1 MKLKDGK
8 YLSHL
13 EIIKRLNLMGIG
25 YDSDIIGKN
34 YYIELYNKA
43 IKTPLNREKI
53 KSEIKKDE
61 IYMNF
66 YNQKLRKRNEC
77 SFEINNIS
85 YNNKIDNNYK
95 YNFHENNNSKKIPF
109 SGEFNGA
116 LMNNILFSHLCYT
129 TYDYAKNN
137 KNKIGKILNKVS
149 IPINAIKKYSMI
161 NIYPEIKIGIKKII
175 NIIDNNLI
183 GDKYNYIIYFSFIIL
198 IITVIHFIKKK
209 YNKYKY
215 K

>member
-1 MKLKDGK
+1 
-8 YLSHL
+8 
-13 EIIKRLNLMGIG
+13 MGIG

-85 YNNKIDNNYK
+85 
-95 YNFHENNNSKKIPF
+95 
-109 SGEFNGA
+109 
-116 LMNNILFSHLCYT
+116 
-129 TYDYAKNN
+129 
-137 KNKIGKILNKVS
+137 
-149 IPINAIKKYSMI
+149 
-161 NIYPEIKIGIKKII
+161 
-175 NIIDNNLI
+175 
-183 GDKYNYIIYFSFIIL
+183 
-198 IITVIHFIKKK
+198 
-209 YNKYKY
+209 
-215 K
+215 

>member
-77 SFEINNIS
+77 SFEISNIS

-109 SGEFNGA
+109 FDEFNGA

-137 KNKIGKILNKVS
+137 DIG
-149 IPINAIKKYSMI
+149 AIMI
-161 NIYPEIKIGIKKII
+161 TM
-175 NIIDNNLI
+175 DD
-183 GDKYNYIIYFSFIIL
+183 DKEDEE
-198 IITVIHFIKKK
+198 
-209 YNKYKY
+209 
-215 K
+215 